1 MQIASPIDPVA
12 AVEEKFGDDVLYV
25 KMFRDE
31 TTIVVSTN
39 RIVEVI
45 QFLRS
50 TPGLVYNYLSDISS
64 VDYYPNDYGDSYD
77 GQNDRSYRPE
87 RFDVSY
93 HIYSMLY
100 NRRLRVKVFVMEETP
115 TVPTIV
121 GLWPAANWLEREIAD
136 MMGIEFEGHPDKRRL
151 LMPDDWDGHPLRRD
165 YPLGKETV
173 QFSFNVEE
181 IISHKPLAKD

>member
-87 RFDVSY
+87 RFGVSY

-100 NRRLRVKVFVMEETP
+100 NRRLRVKVFAMEETP

-136 MMGIEFEGHPDKRRL
+136 M
-151 LMPDDWDGHPLRRD
+151 
-165 YPLGKETV
+165 
-173 QFSFNVEE
+173 
-181 IISHKPLAKD
+181 